1 MPILQVRDIPQD
13 LYEKLSQVAKAE
25 NRSIAQET
33 IVLLKK
39 ALNYQEERIAR
50 RKQIL
55 EKIKNTKIP
64 NVDSF
69 PDPVD
74 LIREDRER

>member
-1 MPILQVRDIPQD
+1 MPLLQVRDFPED
-13 LYEKLSQVAKAE
+13 LYEKLALVAAAD

-33 IVLLKK
+33 IVLMRNVLGIE
-39 ALNYQEERIAR
+39 EERIAR
-50 RKQIL
+50 RRRIFEEINARKIL
-55 EKIKNTKIP
+55 

-69 PDPVD
+69 PDAAE